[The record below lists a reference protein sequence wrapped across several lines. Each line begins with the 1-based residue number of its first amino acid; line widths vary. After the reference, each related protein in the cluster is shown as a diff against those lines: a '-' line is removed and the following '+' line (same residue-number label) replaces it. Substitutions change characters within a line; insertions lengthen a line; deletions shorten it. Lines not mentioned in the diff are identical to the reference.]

1 MPLIQA
7 SISTQQKRNIFAKIG
22 LQVNFLKT
30 AWFDNFFPIMRFN
43 PVKTGHQLQDMELQ
57 EEEKTD
63 KKNIGKIIK
72 KQPQVKGAK

>member
-1 MPLIQA
+1 
-7 SISTQQKRNIFAKIG
+7 
-22 LQVNFLKT
+22 
-30 AWFDNFFPIMRFN
+30 MRFN